1 MTIKIELNAKQT
13 RDVRDENLARMQDI
27 IDVAAAG
34 AIAGSQ
40 FVFLAAF
47 DGTNNDKDVPP
58 AGEQST
64 NVGQLWD
71 QFVAASGPGSA
82 NQGGKYYPGPGTPGT
97 LTHSSWLPAAVQ
109 QQVVLAAEDTYHD
122 FAVQAADWL
131 DDHPGGTVT
140 AVVVAFSRGCASAAI
155 FSQMVWERGLV
166 NPRAPTTLL
175 VPRGAVSIAAGVL
188 FDPVMT
194 GVNCN
199 LAFPPD
205 ARAIIA
211 IKALNEYRYLFAGAD
226 YSSQAKLV
234 TTFGMY
240 GNHCDIGGGYD
251 NGIGAISL
259 AAATGYLQKSGL
271 SIAAVPVARR
281 HAAKQVWVHSE
292 EFDNHGNKI
301 WDVYNSAGFSY
312 EDRRLLLPVAT
323 PLQPDLAVGK
333 GVFTLYSGKT
343 LSVTLPLP
351 G

>member
-1 MTIKIELNAKQT
+1 MTIKIDLSAKQT
-13 RDVRDENLARMQDI
+13 KDVREENLARKQVIVDAA
-27 IDVAAAG
+27 VAGTIAATR
-34 AIAGSQ
+34 

-47 DGTNNDKDVPP
+47 DGTNNDKDAPP

-71 QFVAASGPGSA
+71 QFVAASGPQSA
-82 NQGGKYYPGPGTPGT
+82 NQGGKYHPGPGTPGT
-97 LTHSSWLPAAVQ
+97 LTHSSWLPDSVQ
-109 QQVVLAAEDTYHD
+109 QQVILAAEDAYRD

-131 DDHPGGTVT
+131 DDHPGGAVT

-175 VPRGAVSIAAGVL
+175 VSRGAVGIAAGVL

-226 YSSQAKLV
+226 YSNQGDVV
-234 TTFGMY
+234 TTVGMY

-271 SIAAVPVARR
+271 SIAAVPAVRR
-281 HAAKQVWVHSE
+281 HVAKQVCVHSE
-292 EFDNHGNKI
+292 EFDNYGKKI

-323 PLQPDLAVGK
+323 PLQANLAAGK

-343 LSVTLPLP
+343 MSVALPPP